1 MARNKYPEE
10 TVNLILE
17 TAGRLFVEKGYERT
31 SIQDIVDHLGGLSKG
46 AIYHHFKSKEEILSA
61 VTDRITE
68 GSEVLLRRIRDDK
81 TLTGKEKL
89 KKLFFESL
97 NRPVQKDMF
106 RSAPRLGDN
115 PQLLSMVM
123 RETIDITAPQYLTP
137 IMEEGIKDGSI
148 HTKYPA
154 ELGEVLLLLGNVWI
168 NPMTMDSTPEET
180 LRKCLCF
187 KEILEALGLDIVD
200 EKTINRLQEL
210 TEIYNEYK

>member
-61 VTDRITE
+61 VTDRMTE

>member
-61 VTDRITE
+61 VTDRMTE
-68 GSEVLLRRIRDDK
+68 GSEILLRRIR
-81 TLTGKEKL
+81 E
-89 KKLFFESL
+89 KLFFESL
-97 NRPVQKDMF
+97 NRPEQKDMF

-123 RETIDITAPQYLTP
+123 RETLDITAPQYLTP

-187 KEILEALGLDIVD
+187 KEVLEALGLDIMD

-210 TEIYNEYK
+210 TEIYNEHK

>member
-61 VTDRITE
+61 VTDRMTE
-68 GSEVLLRRIRDDK
+68 GSEILLRRIRDDK

-97 NRPVQKDMF
+97 NRPEQKDMF
-106 RSAPRLGDN
+106 RSAPQLGDN

-123 RETIDITAPQYLTP
+123 RETLDITAPQYLTP

-187 KEILEALGLDIVD
+187 KEVLEALGLDIMD

-210 TEIYNEYK
+210 TEIYNEHK

>member
-31 SIQDIVDHLGGLSKG
+31 SIQDIVDNLGGLSKG

-61 VTDRITE
+61 VTDRMTE
-68 GSEVLLRRIRDDK
+68 GSEVLLRRIRDDE

-89 KKLFFESL
+89 KKLFLESL
-97 NRPVQKDMF
+97 NRPEQNDMF

-123 RETIDITAPQYLTP
+123 RETIEITAPQYLTP

-148 HTKYPA
+148 HTNYPS
-154 ELGEVLLLLGNVWI
+154 ELGEVLLLLGNVWL

-187 KEILEALGLDIVD
+187 KEILDALGLDIVD

-210 TEIYNEYK
+210 TEIYNENK